1 MKGGFGMTTV
11 SILQNKKPNIAKLK
25 MAGILKKDGQYTFAI
40 PIMNGQF
47 QLLIVIAQTGE
58 MTTQVID
65 AKSGEEYTLHLTKGP
80 VGPFIA
86 TVRQAYEEV
95 LAQIEEEYFEPDIFK
110 SREAQEIISYVRN
123 TYGDELEFLW
133 ERFPNN
139 AVWRRRDS
147 KKWYAALMTIKKRK
161 LGLDSDAIIE
171 IIDLR
176 MNAAELEK
184 RIDNEK
190 YFPGYHMNKKHWL
203 TICLDGTVP
212 LTEIYRRID
221 DSYQLAVK

>member
-1 MKGGFGMTTV
+1 MTTV

-65 AKSGEEYTLHLTKGP
+65 AKSGEDIRFILQKACC
-80 VGPFIA
+80 PFIA

-110 SREAQEIISYVRN
+110 SREAQE
-123 TYGDELEFLW
+123 TYLMSVTPMAMNWNFYGNVFLIML
-133 ERFPNN
+133 F
-139 AVWRRRDS
+139 
-147 KKWYAALMTIKKRK
+147 
-161 LGLDSDAIIE
+161 G
-171 IIDLR
+171 
-176 MNAAELEK
+176 AEG
-184 RIDNEK
+184 I
-190 YFPGYHMNKKHWL
+190 
-203 TICLDGTVP
+203 
-212 LTEIYRRID
+212 
-221 DSYQLAVK
+221 VKNGMQH